1 MAKYMVFYNTTSA
14 MRAQMAEIPPD
25 QAAAG
30 MEGWMTWGAQVGDR
44 LVDMGSPLVNDGD
57 DDVQVSGYSIIDADS
72 QEHLDGLLEGHPHTA
87 AGRNHLD
94 AEVHGDAGHV
104 TRGPMAVPGPTPPW
118 GRILRRVHVA
128 GGRRR
133 PPRRGT
139 GLGDCSARADGAGP
153 DRSLRG
159 LPRHQCR

>member
-25 QAAAG
+25 QVAAG

-87 AGRNHLD
+87 AGGTISTQRFM
-94 AEVHGDAGHV
+94 EK
-104 TRGPMAVPGPTPPW
+104 PGM
-118 GRILRRVHVA
+118 
-128 GGRRR
+128 
-133 PPRRGT
+133 
-139 GLGDCSARADGAGP
+139 
-153 DRSLRG
+153 
-159 LPRHQCR
+159 